1 MRQKHTK
8 HKSIYTEKF
17 IKTVMYLSNTK
28 VYICR
33 KMLEKTKT
41 LVDLEY
47 QKLIN
52 EEVLILKRFNNTFK
66 KYNEY
71 KLAIGLEPNELWV
84 RTSLDILIKDYTEL
98 TKNKSIHESSLLSV
112 ERTYKELVSNSIKG
126 IDGSLKHLK
135 LSITHNEKRIY
146 QDINKKKYFLQIEI
160 SKLQKHLSK
169 ISAIN
174 F

>member
-1 MRQKHTK
+1 M
-8 HKSIYTEKF
+8 
-17 IKTVMYLSNTK
+17 
-28 VYICR
+28 
-33 KMLEKTKT
+33 
-41 LVDLEY
+41 
-47 QKLIN
+47 
-52 EEVLILKRFNNTFK
+52 LILKRFNNTFK

-71 KLAIGLEPNELWV
+71 KSAIGLEPNELWV

-112 ERTYKELVSNSIKG
+112 EKTYKELVSNSIKG